1 MVTHNNCGVWIIL
14 IDKDT
19 LRKDLMNLPLEE
31 ALTKHNVS
39 FEEAFKVFHK
49 HEKQPY
55 RRRYSPRKPLSR
67 RSVDFYIFKRKG
79 SYKDSYTIRK
89 EVNGK
94 VTIFGTYR
102 SLEDAIKVR
111 NVLMEEG
118 WVQSNVDSIC
128 QRLGVERKPHRSRN
142 KRLYS

>member
-55 RRRYSPRKPLSR
+55 NIKQSRR
-67 RSVDFYIFKRKG
+67 RSVDFYIFNR
-79 SYKDSYTIRK
+79 KDSYTIRK
-89 EVNGK
+89 DVKGK
-94 VTIFGTYR
+94 VTIFGTYH

>member
-49 HEKQPY
+49 HEK
-55 RRRYSPRKPLSR
+55 
-67 RSVDFYIFKRKG
+67 
-79 SYKDSYTIRK
+79 
-89 EVNGK
+89 
-94 VTIFGTYR
+94 
-102 SLEDAIKVR
+102 
-111 NVLMEEG
+111 
-118 WVQSNVDSIC
+118 
-128 QRLGVERKPHRSRN
+128 
-142 KRLYS
+142 

>member
-55 RRRYSPRKPLSR
+55 NIKQSRR
-67 RSVDFYIFKRKG
+67 RSVDFYIFNR
-79 SYKDSYTIRK
+79 KDSYTIRK
-89 EVNGK
+89 DVNGK
-94 VTIFGTYR
+94 VTMFGTYH

>member
-55 RRRYSPRKPLSR
+55 TRRRYSPRKPLSR
-67 RSVDFYIFKRKG
+67 RSVDFYIFKRK
-79 SYKDSYTIRK
+79 DSYTIRK
-89 EVNGK
+89 DVKGK
-94 VTIFGTYR
+94 VTVFGTYH
-102 SLEDAIKVR
+102 SLEDAVKVR
-111 NVLMEEG
+111 DVLMEEG
-118 WVQSNVDSIC
+118 WIQSNVDSIC
-128 QRLGVERKPHRSRN
+128 QRLGVERKPHNNRG
-142 KRLYS
+142 KGIYS

>member
-55 RRRYSPRKPLSR
+55 NIKQSRR
-67 RSVDFYIFKRKG
+67 RSVDFYIFNR
-79 SYKDSYTIRK
+79 KDSYTIRK
-89 EVNGK
+89 DVNGK
-94 VTIFGTYR
+94 VTMFGTYH
-102 SLEDAIKVR
+102 SLEDAVKVR
-111 NVLMEEG
+111 DVLMEEG
-118 WVQSNVDSIC
+118 WIQSNVDSIC